1 MADKENKGF
10 RQERKAAFNP
20 TEIQETNPE
29 TPPTFADVM
38 QNREDMGLES
48 PVGVEIKGNV
58 PPELQ
63 RQMQKGM
70 QQQKRNKQQF
80 APEQFEQPSPQNR
93 FKQFSD
99 PALENVL
106 RKLQTKYEEVLL
118 PSLGKF
124 YNGTDAPTN
133 GVLHIRPMTG
143 AEEQIMATPRFVKK
157 GQAINK
163 IFEAVVFEDI
173 NPDALLTI
181 DRTFLLIYLRG
192 ISFTPQY
199 DVDISCPVCSARFQ
213 SVIDLNSLDVNECP
227 DNFSS
232 ESLTGV
238 LPTSGLK
245 FRYRLSTGRDEQLV
259 TEHKERRLKEF
270 GETAVDDTLIY
281 RASLLLEEIEGV
293 TGQQALQMIISKL
306 AVNDVAF
313 LRNLVNEPPFGV
325 ETDIDMI
332 CPSCTSEFEIDM
344 PMESNF
350 FFPRHNDKKKE
361 MEMSENG

>member
-20 TEIQETNPE
+20 TESQETTPSE
-29 TPPTFADVM
+29 TPTFADVM

-80 APEQFEQPSPQNR
+80 VPEQFEPSNSPQNR
-93 FKQFSD
+93 FKQFAD

-106 RKLQTKYEEVLL
+106 RKLQTKYEEVVL

-133 GVLHIRPMTG
+133 GVLNIRPMTG

-163 IFEAVVFEDI
+163 IFEAVVAENI

-181 DRTFLLIYLRG
+181 DRTFLLICP
-192 ISFTPQY
+192 TVPQ
-199 DVDISCPVCSARFQ
+199 
-213 SVIDLNSLDVNECP
+213 
-227 DNFSS
+227 
-232 ESLTGV
+232 T
-238 LPTSGLK
+238 
-245 FRYRLSTGRDEQLV
+245 
-259 TEHKERRLKEF
+259 
-270 GETAVDDTLIY
+270 
-281 RASLLLEEIEGV
+281 
-293 TGQQALQMIISKL
+293 
-306 AVNDVAF
+306 
-313 LRNLVNEPPFGV
+313 
-325 ETDIDMI
+325 
-332 CPSCTSEFEIDM
+332 
-344 PMESNF
+344 
-350 FFPRHNDKKKE
+350 
-361 MEMSENG
+361 